1 MGPNHLPPHEAH
13 NLDGGAKARRGLTYE
28 TIADRVGLV
37 PNLRFWDNVLQG
49 AVCAAFALIGGLA
62 GLALGGGAE
71 GLCVG
76 LFFGLVTGVLLCGS
90 VLLVIGLIRR

>member
-1 MGPNHLPPHEAH
+1 
-13 NLDGGAKARRGLTYE
+13 
-28 TIADRVGLV
+28 
-37 PNLRFWDNVLQG
+37 
-49 AVCAAFALIGGLA
+49 VCAAFALIGGLA

-76 LFFGLVTGVLLCGS
+76 VFFGLVTGVLLSGS

>member
-1 MGPNHLPPHEAH
+1 MGPNDLPPHEVH
-13 NLDGGAKARRGLTYE
+13 NLDGTAKARRGLTYA

-37 PNLRFWDNVLQG
+37 PNLRLWDNLLQG
-49 AVCAAFALIGGLA
+49 AVCAAFVLIGGLA

-76 LFFGLVTGVLLCGS
+76 LFFGLVVGVLLSGS
-90 VLLVIGLIRR
+90 VMLVIGLIRR